1 MSQFTLRLPETLHQQ
16 LIHLAEG
23 EGVSLDQYILY
34 ALTRQV
40 ALAYSIQAN
49 SEPSI
54 NQQKQAFKTLLQE
67 LGQTDS
73 TDINSILAEREVV
86 EPESELASDAVIRLQ
101 QRIRDK
107 LRSS

>member
-1 MSQFTLRLPETLHQQ
+1 M
-16 LIHLAEG
+16 
-23 EGVSLDQYILY
+23 
-34 ALTRQV
+34 
-40 ALAYSIQAN
+40 
-49 SEPSI
+49 EPSI

-73 TDINSILAEREVV
+73 TEINSILAEREMV
-86 EPESELASDAVIRLQ
+86 EPESELTSDTIIPLQ